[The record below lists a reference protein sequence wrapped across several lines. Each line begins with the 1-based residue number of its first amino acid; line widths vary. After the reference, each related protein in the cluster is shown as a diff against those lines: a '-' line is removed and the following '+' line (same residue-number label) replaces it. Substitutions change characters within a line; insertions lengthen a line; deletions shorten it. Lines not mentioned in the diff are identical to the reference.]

1 MNFLAHFYLSG
12 DDDSLRVGNFLGD
25 YLRNTQVQQLPERMQ
40 AGVQLHRDIDSYTD
54 QHPEVLKGVRRLY
67 KRHSKY
73 APVIIDIFYDYLL
86 SVNWPN
92 YSDQPLEAFRQEVY
106 DSLKR
111 HLHLMPA
118 PVNGYVPRM
127 IADDWLATYG
137 SHNGLAHTFRRLRQ
151 RTSKPKLIN
160 GAVESLASDF
170 PSLNEEFNRFFP
182 DIIAFV
188 RRTQQLKTN

>member
-12 DDDSLRVGNFLGD
+12 DDDGIRVGNFLGD
-25 YLRNTQVQQLPERMQ
+25 YLRNAQVKQLPQRLQ

-73 APVIIDIFYDYLL
+73 APVVIDIFYDYLL

-92 YSDQPLEAFRQEVY
+92 YSKKSLEAFRQEVY
-106 DSLKR
+106 TSLQE
-111 HLHLMPA
+111 HLHLIPE
-118 PVNGYVPRM
+118 PVKAHVPRM

-151 RTSKPKLIN
+151 RTSKPKLID
-160 GAVESLASDF
+160 GAVESLVLDF
-170 PSLNEEFNRFFP
+170 PQLNEEFNRFFP

-188 RRTQQLKTN
+188 RNQQ